1 MNIDPLLLG
10 AKSLKASDVHL
21 VENQPAYFRVNND
34 LKPVNMPPLS
44 HQDMRAIVK
53 EMMPTHLMRELET
66 YKGADFS
73 YQIGDEVRFRCVAYF
88 EGGGKLGMVMRVIV
102 MTPPS
107 LEELELPET
116 IRKIAENV
124 RGMVL
129 VTGMTGSGK
138 STTLAAMIQYINTTD
153 ATRIITVE
161 DPVEYVYKNQK
172 SVISQREVG
181 RDVSDFNTALR
192 QALRMDPDIILVGE
206 MRDVETIRVAIKAAE
221 TGHLL
226 FSTLH
231 TTSATHTIQRI
242 LGYFPENEHDLLREA
257 LALNCKASIT
267 QRLCKR
273 ATGGRVACL
282 EIMVMNPTI
291 SKLLKENRIP
301 DINGVMKSREDG
313 MQTFDQALADLV
325 RLNKITFEEGA
336 SHCEDFYAY
345 KRFIAGIKST
355 GDGGGILA

>member
-10 AKSLKASDVHL
+10 AKNLKASDVHL
-21 VENQPAYFRVNND
+21 VEGQPAYFRVNND
-34 LKPVNMPPLS
+34 LKPVNMPALS
-44 HQDMRAIVK
+44 HSDMRSIVK
-53 EMMPTHLMRELET
+53 SMMPTHLMRELET

-88 EGGGKLGMVMRVIV
+88 EGGGKLGMVMRVVV
-102 MTPPS
+102 MTPPT
-107 LEELELPET
+107 LEELELPDT
-116 IRKIAENV
+116 IRKIAENQ

-138 STTLAAMIQYINTTD
+138 STTLAAMIQHINLTD
-153 ATRIITVE
+153 AMRIITVE
-161 DPVEYVYKNQK
+161 DPVEYVYTNNK

-257 LALNCKASIT
+257 LALNLKASVT

-273 ATGGRVACL
+273 PTGGRVACQ
-282 EIMVMNPTI
+282 EIMVMNATI

-325 RLNKITFEEGA
+325 RANSITFDEGA
-336 SHCEDFYAY
+336 TYCEDFYAY